1 MAETKKDDKIVDEV
15 KKIDVKVDT
24 KKDTRI
30 GERRDRS
37 PLAWIDALD
46 SLFTRN
52 LSDWFST
59 PFEDVMAI
67 ALPETRMP
75 TMDIEESET
84 EYKVRAELPGL
95 AKDEIKVELE
105 GDVLR
110 ISAEKKEESE
120 KKEKHF
126 VRKERY
132 HESFYREFC
141 VPDDVDTS
149 KDIEAKLEDG
159 MLNITLKRVPPIPVE
174 KKEIKVQ

>member
-1 MAETKKDDKIVDEV
+1 MAEIKKDDKTIDEP
-15 KKIDVKVDT
+15 KKVDVTVDAKKET
-24 KKDTRI
+24 KIEEPRV
-30 GERRDRS
+30 RS
-37 PLAWIDALD
+37 PLSWIDALD
-46 SLFTRN
+46 SLFTHS
-52 LSDWFST
+52 LSDWFFS

-67 ALPETRMP
+67 ALSETRMP
-75 TMDIEESET
+75 TMDIEESKT
-84 EYKVRAELPGL
+84 EYKIRAELPGL
-95 AKDEIKVELE
+95 AKDDVKVELE

-159 MLNITLKRVPPIPVE
+159 LLNITLKRVPPAPVE
-174 KKEIKVQ
+174 KKEVKVQ

>member
-1 MAETKKDDKIVDEV
+1 
-15 KKIDVKVDT
+15 
-24 KKDTRI
+24 
-30 GERRDRS
+30 
-37 PLAWIDALD
+37 
-46 SLFTRN
+46 
-52 LSDWFST
+52 
-59 PFEDVMAI
+59 
-67 ALPETRMP
+67 
-75 TMDIEESET
+75 MDIEESET
-84 EYKVRAELPGL
+84 EYKIRAELPGL
-95 AKDEIKVELE
+95 AKSDVKVELE

-159 MLNITLKRVPPIPVE
+159 LLNITLKRVPPAPVE
-174 KKEIKVQ
+174 KKEVKVQ

>member
-1 MAETKKDDKIVDEV
+1 MAEIKKDDKAVDET
-15 KKIDVKVDT
+15 KKIDVKVDA
-24 KKDTRI
+24 KKDTAIAEQRP
-30 GERRDRS
+30 RS
-37 PLAWIDALD
+37 PLSWIDALD
-46 SLFTRN
+46 RLFTQT
-52 LSDWFST
+52 LSDWFYT

-67 ALPETRMP
+67 SLPEYRMP

-84 EYKVRAELPGL
+84 EYKIRAELPGL
-95 AKDEIKVELE
+95 TKGDVKVELE

-141 VPDDVDTS
+141 VPEDVDTS
-149 KDIEAKLEDG
+149 KEIEAKLEDG
-159 MLNITLKRVPPIPVE
+159 LLNITLKRVPPAHVE
-174 KKEIKVQ
+174 KKEVKVQ

>member
-1 MAETKKDDKIVDEV
+1 MAETKKDDKPVDET

-24 KKDTRI
+24 KKDTSI
-30 GERRDRS
+30 AERRAHS
-37 PLAWIDALD
+37 PLGWIDALD
-46 SLFTRN
+46 SLFTRS
-52 LSDWFST
+52 LSDWFYT

-67 ALPETRMP
+67 SLPEDRMP
-75 TMDIEESET
+75 TMDIEVSET
-84 EYKVRAELPGL
+84 EYQVRAELPGL

-120 KKEKHF
+120 TKEKHF

-141 VPDDVDTS
+141 VPEDVDTS

-159 MLNITLKRVPPIPVE
+159 LLNITLKRVPPAPAD

>member
-1 MAETKKDDKIVDEV
+1 MAEIKKDDKTVDET
-15 KKIDVKVDT
+15 KKVDVKADA
-24 KKDTRI
+24 KKNTTI
-30 GERRDRS
+30 AERRERS
-37 PLAWIDALD
+37 PLGWVDALD
-46 SLFTRN
+46 SLFTHS
-52 LSDWFST
+52 LSDWFFS

-84 EYKVRAELPGL
+84 EYKVHAELPGL
-95 AKDEIKVELE
+95 AKDDVKVELE
-105 GDVLR
+105 GGVLR

-126 VRKERY
+126 MRKERY

-141 VPDDVDTS
+141 VPEDVDTS

-159 MLNITLKRVPPIPVE
+159 LLNITLKRVPPAPVE
-174 KKEIKVQ
+174 KKEVKVQ